1 MRKMQQ
7 NAKYAAIPYLH
18 RTDMAIIGM
27 LRPYGAIQM
36 RYIIIIIITFTDE
49 E

>member
-18 RTDMAIIGM
+18 KTDMAIIGM

-36 RYIIIIIITFTDE
+36 RYIIIIIMFTDE